1 LSAPDK
7 VVDALQAG
15 FQGIRNG
22 RVRGKGWSGMEML
35 TGRIIHRDE
44 RPILFWFTVPVY
56 LTCPPLIAL
65 SLIRGT

>member
-1 LSAPDK
+1 
-7 VVDALQAG
+7 
-15 FQGIRNG
+15 
-22 RVRGKGWSGMEML
+22 MEML